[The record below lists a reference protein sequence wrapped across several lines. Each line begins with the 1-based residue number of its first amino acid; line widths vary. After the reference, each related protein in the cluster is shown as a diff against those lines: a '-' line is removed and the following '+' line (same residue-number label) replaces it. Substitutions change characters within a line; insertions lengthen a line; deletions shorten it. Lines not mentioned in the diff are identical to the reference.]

1 MKPLTRRALLGSA
14 GVALAIPALE
24 SLLPRPSAQAQP
36 RVIPRRLLIY
46 YVPNGMNGS
55 STGAFRPT
63 ATGRDYALTPILEP
77 IGALRSEVLVLSG
90 LSNRPAAASYGG
102 TNDGPG
108 DHARGT
114 GSFLTCARLRKTEG
128 TNIQNGI
135 SVDQVAAGA
144 VGMSTRFPSLQLGVD
159 GGASA
164 GNCDSGYS
172 CAYARNISWASAT
185 TPLPKL
191 TNTATIFDRL
201 FAGGEDAAARAR
213 RQAYQSSVLDYV
225 RQDATRLQPRL
236 GATDRRKLEEYLD
249 SVREVERRVSMG
261 AGARACAT
269 PPRPS
274 DGMDFQRTLAVHH
287 ELMALAF
294 QCDHT
299 RVITFMLGNAGSGRN
314 YAFLGADGGHHEL
327 SHHQRD
333 ARKLAA
339 LQTIGAF
346 EVRQFAALL
355 GRLRTLT
362 ESDGSGLLDH
372 CAVLFSSEIS
382 DGDAHNHTNLPVLL
396 AGRCGAQLDPGRHV
410 AFTGDPPIANLYLAL
425 LKALGVRAERFGA
438 EGDRVLPNL
447 GAVSAA

>member
-1 MKPLTRRALLGSA
+1 M
-14 GVALAIPALE
+14 GVALAVPVLE
-24 SLLPRPSAQAQP
+24 SLLPRRSAAAQP
-36 RVIPRRLLIY
+36 RTIPRRLLIY

-55 STGAFRPT
+55 TTGAFRPSG
-63 ATGRDYALTPILEP
+63 TGRDYALTPILEP
-77 IGALRSEVLVLSG
+77 LGDLRGEVLVLSG
-90 LSNRPAAASYGG
+90 LSNRPAAASYAGS
-102 TNDGPG
+102 NDGPG

-144 VGMSTRFPSLQLGVD
+144 VGMATRFPSLQLGVD

-191 TNTATIFDRL
+191 TSPGTIFDRL
-201 FAGGEDAAARAR
+201 FAGGEEAAARAR
-213 RQAYQSSVLDYV
+213 RQAYQASVLDYV
-225 RQDATRLQPRL
+225 REDATRLQGRL
-236 GATDRRKLEEYLD
+236 GATDRRKLEEYLT
-249 SVREVERRVSMG
+249 SVREVERRVAMG
-261 AGARACAT
+261 AGGRVCAPPARPAE
-269 PPRPS
+269 
-274 DGMDFQRTLAVHH
+274 GMDFSRTLGVFH
-287 ELMALAF
+287 ELMALAI
-294 QCDHT
+294 QCDQT
-299 RVITFMLGNAGSGRN
+299 RVLTFMLGNAGSGRN

-346 EVRQFAALL
+346 EVRQLALLL
-355 GRLRTLT
+355 GRLRSLT
-362 ESDGSGLLDH
+362 ESDGSTLLSH
-372 CAVLFSSEIS
+372 TAVLFSSEIS

-396 AGRCGAQLDPGRHV
+396 AGRLGGQLDPGRHV
-410 AFTGDPPIANLYLAL
+410 VYPGDPPIANLYLAL
-425 LKALGVRAERFGA
+425 LKGMGVTAARFGV
-438 EGDRVLPNL
+438 EGDRVLPSL
-447 GAVSAA
+447 GPVSEG